1 MDELVA
7 ELRERMGFKESINV
21 GDVVLI
27 AAEEPRMLAFAV
39 VTDISPDSTRKDEWW
54 HVGMQMLSVP
64 LQPMT
69 WTLRMPQMSGRE
81 IFTMNGKKMFM
92 APVGI
97 PYDSP
102 RPKPDLE
109 KNPGEGKKKSGV
121 LRIIK

>member
-7 ELRERMGFKESINV
+7 ELRERIDFKETIDV

-39 VTDISPDSTRKDEWW
+39 VTDISPDPGRRDEWW

-69 WTLRMPQMSGRE
+69 WTLRMPQMCGRE
-81 IFTMNGKKMFM
+81 IFTMSGKKMYM
-92 APVGI
+92 GPVDI

-102 RPKPDLE
+102 RPEPVQE
-109 KNPGEGKKKSGV
+109 KSTDRGKKKSTV